1 MSKETYMIESLT
13 RDLTACLM
21 EEKGF
26 SMQQALDIV
35 YTSKT
40 FQDLNNLETGLYFQG
55 SVYLYDTLKKEL
67 EEKRLHIS

>member
-13 RDLTACLM
+13 RDLTTRLM
-21 EEKGF
+21 EEKNIP
-26 SMQQALDIV
+26 MQQALDIV

-40 FQDLNNLETGLYFQG
+40 FQALNNLETGLYFQG

-67 EEKRLHIS
+67 ENR